1 MKYKFCSI
9 HINVT
14 KYDVTFAT
22 KEWVL
27 TPNPVATPLVGSL
40 NRSSVYTAIL
50 IVYFTKSLHYL
61 VVVILSI

>member
-22 KEWVL
+22 KGVY
-27 TPNPVATPLVGSL
+27 PPAPVATALSGRNNAEVWG
-40 NRSSVYTAIL
+40 RSPQA
-50 IVYFTKSLHYL
+50 
-61 VVVILSI
+61 